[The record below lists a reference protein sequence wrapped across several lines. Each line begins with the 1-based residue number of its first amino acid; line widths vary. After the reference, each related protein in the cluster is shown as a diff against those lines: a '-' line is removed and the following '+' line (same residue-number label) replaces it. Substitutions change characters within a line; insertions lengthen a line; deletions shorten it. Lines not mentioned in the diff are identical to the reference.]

1 MKKVL
6 FIKHIDIE
14 GGGTLEEFLKQ
25 NGIATSTIEIH
36 KEDLYLLSI
45 NFEELFGVVIL
56 GGPMNVYE
64 EDKYPFLK
72 WETSFIK
79 DLIDT
84 KIPVLGI
91 CLGAQLIAKVAG
103 AKVYKAPYKE
113 LGWHRVNLREKARSE
128 SLFKGVKN
136 NLTVF
141 QWHEDTFDVPKK
153 GVLLAKSYTI
163 NQAFRIGSAYGFQFH
178 IEITPDMAREW
189 IDYYVDKSK
198 RNYLRILSEYNKI
211 KAEFEPQRD
220 LIFQNFLS
228 ILSQN

>member
-1 MKKVL
+1 MKRVL

-14 GGGTLEEFLKQ
+14 GGGTLEEFLAQ
-25 NGIATSTIEIH
+25 RGLTTSTLELY

-45 NFEELFGVVIL
+45 NTKELLGAVIL

-72 WETSFIK
+72 WENSFIK

-91 CLGAQLIAKVAG
+91 CLGAQLIAKAAG

-113 LGWHRVNLREKARSE
+113 LGWHKVNLKEEAKKDI
-128 SLFKGVKN
+128 LLKGLKN
-136 NLTVF
+136 SLTVF

-153 GVLLAKSYTI
+153 GILLARSYTI
-163 NQAFRIGSAYGFQFH
+163 NQAFRIGNAYGFQFH
-178 IEITPDMAREW
+178 IEITPDMAKEW
-189 IDYYVDKSK
+189 IDYYADKSK
-198 RNYLRILSEYNKI
+198 RNYLLILTEYNEI
-211 KAEFEPQRD
+211 KTEFESQRD

-228 ILSQN
+228 ILSRN